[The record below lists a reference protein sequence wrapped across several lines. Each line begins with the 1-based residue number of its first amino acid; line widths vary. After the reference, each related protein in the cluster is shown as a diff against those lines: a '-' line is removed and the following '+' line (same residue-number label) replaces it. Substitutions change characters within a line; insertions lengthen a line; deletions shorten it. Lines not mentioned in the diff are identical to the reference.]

1 MSTINCGEKTA
12 TYTPSSVGVAAGRS
26 YLRLTNESLDMRC
39 RAGASNISEEAG
51 IIIEPGQ
58 TVEFRP
64 LPSENREI
72 YVISEGKAVKLA
84 YYEVIVG

>member
-1 MSTINCGEKTA
+1 MSTVNAGVKTA
-12 TYTPSSVGVAAGRS
+12 MNTPSTVGVATGRK

-39 RAGASNISEEAG
+39 RAGDSSISNTAG

-64 LPSENREI
+64 LPSENKEI
-72 YVISEGKAVKLA
+72 YVLSEAKAVKLA
-84 YYEVIVG
+84 YYEVIA

>member
-1 MSTINCGEKTA
+1 MSVNSGVKTA
-12 TYTPSSVGVAAGRS
+12 TLIPSTVGVATGRK

-39 RAGASNISEEAG
+39 RAGDSNISNTAG

-64 LPSENREI
+64 LPSENTEI
-72 YVISEGKAVKLA
+72 YVMSEAKGVKLA
-84 YYEVIVG
+84 YYEVIA

>member
-1 MSTINCGEKTA
+1 MSVNSGVKTA
-12 TYTPSSVGVAAGRS
+12 TYTPSTVGVATGRK

-39 RAGASNISEEAG
+39 RAGGANISNTAG

-64 LPSENREI
+64 LPSENTEV
-72 YVISEGKAVKLA
+72 YVMSEGKSVKLA

>member
-1 MSTINCGEKTA
+1 MSVNSGVKTA
-12 TYTPSSVGVAAGRS
+12 TYTPSTVGVATGRK

-39 RAGASNISEEAG
+39 RAGGANISNTAG

-64 LPSENREI
+64 LPSENTEV
-72 YVISEGKAVKLA
+72 YVMSEGKSVKLA
-84 YYEVIVG
+84 YYEVIV

>member
-1 MSTINCGEKTA
+1 MSTVNCGVKTA
-12 TYTPSSVGVAAGRS
+12 TYTLSTVGVAGGRK

-39 RAGASNISEEAG
+39 RAGDANISNTAG

-64 LPSENREI
+64 LPSENKEI
-72 YVISEGKAVKLA
+72 YIMSEGKAVKLA
-84 YYEVIVG
+84 YYEVIA

>member
-1 MSTINCGEKTA
+1 MSVNSGVKTA
-12 TYTPSSVGVAAGRS
+12 TYTPSTVGVATGRK

-39 RAGASNISEEAG
+39 RAGGANISNTAG

-64 LPSENREI
+64 LPSENTEI
-72 YVISEGKAVKLA
+72 YVMSEAKAVKLA
-84 YYEVIVG
+84 YYEVTV

>member
-1 MSTINCGEKTA
+1 MDMGVNSGIKTA
-12 TYTPSSVGVAAGRS
+12 TNTPTTVGVAKGRT

-39 RAGASNISEEAG
+39 RAGGANISNTAG

-64 LPSENREI
+64 LPSENTEV
-72 YVISEGKAVKLA
+72 YVMSEAKAVKLA
-84 YYEVIVG
+84 YYEVIA

>member
-1 MSTINCGEKTA
+1 MSVNSGIKTA
-12 TYTPSSVGVAAGRS
+12 TNTPTTVGVAKGRT

-39 RAGASNISEEAG
+39 RAGDANISNTAG

-64 LPSENREI
+64 LPSENKEI
-72 YVISEGKAVKLA
+72 YVMSEAKAVKLA
-84 YYEVIVG
+84 YYEVTV

>member
-1 MSTINCGEKTA
+1 MSVNSGVKTA
-12 TYTPSSVGVAAGRS
+12 TYTPSTVGVATGRK

-39 RAGASNISEEAG
+39 RAGASNISSTAG

-64 LPSENREI
+64 LPSANTDI
-72 YVISEGKAVKLA
+72 YVMSEAKAVKLA

>member
-1 MSTINCGEKTA
+1 MSTVNCGIKTA
-12 TYTPSSVGVAAGRS
+12 TNTPTTVGVATGRK

-39 RAGASNISEEAG
+39 RAGDASISNEAG

-64 LPSENREI
+64 LPSDNTDI
-72 YVISEGKAVKLA
+72 YVMSEGKPVKLA
-84 YYEVIVG
+84 YYEVIA